1 MIYHNILVMHG
12 LSFFFFLNQPV
23 CIRVCIRYLLVHT
36 HFTYILPLQSS
47 NADYELKFKNTY
59 NTVETLEDLK
69 INIHFYTVHYNAV
82 MPLFTCS
89 IIKKLILV

>member
-1 MIYHNILVMHG
+1 M
-12 LSFFFFLNQPV
+12 
-23 CIRVCIRYLLVHT
+23 HT